1 MRLTSFSDYA
11 LRILLYA
18 AGHGDARVTIEAASD
33 YFRISRAHVKKVV
46 MTLTHAGFLKGF
58 RGRSGGFEL
67 ALAPEAINLG
77 KVLRA
82 TEPDFALFECFQPG
96 NECCISRRCGL
107 PTVANEALRAFLA
120 VFDRYSLAD
129 VQLRPELFLGPAE
142 HGVQPL
148 RGPILQAG

>member
-1 MRLTSFSDYA
+1 MRLTSFSDYS

-18 AGHGDARVTIEAASD
+18 AGHSDARVTIEAASD

-58 RGRSGGFEL
+58 RGRTGGFEL
-67 ALAPEAINLG
+67 AIPPSEINLG
-77 KVLRA
+77 AVLRV

-107 PTVANEALRAFLA
+107 PSVANEALRAFLA
-120 VFDRYSLAD
+120 VFDRHTLAD
-129 VQLRPELFLGPAE
+129 FLLRPELFVEPVV

-148 RGPILQAG
+148 RGPVLLAV